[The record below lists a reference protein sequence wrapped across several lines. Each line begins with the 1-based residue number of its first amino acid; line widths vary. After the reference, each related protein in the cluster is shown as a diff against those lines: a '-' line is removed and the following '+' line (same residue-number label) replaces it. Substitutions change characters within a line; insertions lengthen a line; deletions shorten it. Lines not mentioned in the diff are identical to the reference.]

1 MSQTVS
7 IKCKGS
13 RTLPVSSLKP
23 FQGNLK
29 TLTEANYVK
38 LKGLIQSQGF
48 SFPVFVWHDKDNNV
62 NYLLD
67 GHQRVRTLEKMISE
81 GFQVGDIPVA
91 DVQAQTFKEAKK
103 KLLAAA
109 SQFGNVDKQGLY
121 EFMSENEFEFDF
133 VNENFSMPEIDFGA
147 FQEEFYDVDD
157 EKDREGEDDVP
168 EVNQKDVKVKPGD
181 IWLLGAYW
189 ECEKCGDQFEY
200 KDGKLMNGECPCG

>member
-91 DVQAQTFKEAKK
+91 DVQASTFKEAKK

-109 SQFGNVDKQGLY
+109 SQFGEVDQQGLY
-121 EFMSENEFEFDF
+121 EFVVENDFEPDF
-133 VNENFSMPEIDFGA
+133 LEENYSFPQVDLKHFTDGYFNEGSNMDPDKGSKE
-147 FQEEFYDVDD
+147 YD
-157 EKDREGEDDVP
+157 EKDFDKFDTICP
-168 EVNQKDVKVKPGD
+168 
-181 IWLLGAYW
+181 
-189 ECEKCGDQFEY
+189 KCGFEFNA
-200 KDGKLMNGECPCG
+200 KQGMDPKGP